1 MTAILVFLLFYPVI
15 LVILF
20 WGLNRGHVRGLPFLA
35 EILYSLV
42 IGVPLILAGYF
53 RWQPESRLVTSVLW
67 LIPFLMMVPFL
78 LSKWLNVVKGR
89 ESPLQAAL
97 FSIALLLFYSTVYV
111 SPFQAIIA
119 VSIGMVLIVLFFF
132 TLARYPY
139 MNSGWLYHLIEETA
153 REIPHT
159 GRYSSK
165 PVHID
170 VSVGRRFITG
180 TYGLSLLAKEDR
192 VICRISR
199 SMHRKIG
206 SPNLEAFFSL
216 LCQKIVALS
225 NSTG

>member
-1 MTAILVFLLFYPVI
+1 MNVILVFLLFYPII

-20 WGLNRGHVRGLPFLA
+20 LGMNRGHVQKLPFLA
-35 EILYSLV
+35 EILYSLA

-53 RWQPESRLVTSVLW
+53 RWQPESGLVTQLLW
-67 LIPFLMMVPFL
+67 LVPILMMVPFL
-78 LSKWLNVVKGR
+78 LSKWMNVAKGR
-89 ESPLQAAL
+89 ESPLQVVL

-111 SPFQAIIA
+111 SPIQAIVA

-132 TLARYPY
+132 TMARYPY

-153 REIPHT
+153 KEIPQT

-165 PVHID
+165 PVHINL
-170 VSVGRRFITG
+170 SVGRRFITG
-180 TYGLSLLAKEDR
+180 VYGLSLLAKEDR

-199 SMHRKIG
+199 RMHRKIG
-206 SPNLEAFFSL
+206 SPNLEAFFFL

-225 NSTG
+225 NSPL

>member
-1 MTAILVFLLFYPVI
+1 MTVILVFLLFYPI
-15 LVILF
+15 MLVILF
-20 WGLNRGHVRGLPFLA
+20 WGMNRGHVQRLPFLA
-35 EILYSLV
+35 EILYGLA

-53 RWQPESRLVTSVLW
+53 RWQPEKGLVTSVLW
-67 LIPFLMMVPFL
+67 LIPILMIVPFL
-78 LSKWLNVVKGR
+78 LSKWMNVAKGR

-111 SPFQAIIA
+111 TPFQAIVAI
-119 VSIGMVLIVLFFF
+119 SIGMVLIVFFFF
-132 TLARYPY
+132 TTARYPY

-199 SMHRKIG
+199 HMHRKIG

-216 LCQKIVALS
+216 LCQKIAALS
-225 NSTG
+225 NSPG